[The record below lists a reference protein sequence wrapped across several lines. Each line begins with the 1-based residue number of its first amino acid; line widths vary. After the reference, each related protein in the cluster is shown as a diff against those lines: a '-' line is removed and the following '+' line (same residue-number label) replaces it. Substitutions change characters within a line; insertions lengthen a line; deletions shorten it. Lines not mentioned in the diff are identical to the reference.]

1 MKVKWTEFN
10 SYGYANACRTYPQEA
25 KMEDF
30 THHHEGEVI
39 NIFVANDEPWLLVKE
54 KNRLVATKATECEV
68 IED

>member
-10 SYGYANACRTYPQEA
+10 SYGYANACRIYPQEA

-39 NIFVANDEPWLLVKE
+39 DTFVANDEPIFLILE
-54 KNRLVATKATECEV
+54 GNRFVAAKATECEV